1 VRRALGLAAAAF
13 ALAAAIVLLLLA
25 LDVRRYE
32 HRIAADDAALAA
44 NPARRNLW
52 RPTQVIPFGAARGML
67 GISDDLAYRDGLRLF
82 LLGRPWLFSE
92 LTPIRV
98 VAYRNA
104 AQVQLS
110 SFVQHDRNAVR
121 RSRELN
127 LLGALSSVSVSP
139 LDPAHRLNN
148 LVRAALSYRDAI
160 LTDEHDDAAKFN
172 LEVSLRMLGFEP
184 TVGNTLRGLGGAATQ
199 NTEFHVGY

>member
-1 VRRALGLAAAAF
+1 MKRALGLVAAVL
-13 ALAAAIVLLLLA
+13 ALVGAVVLLLLA

-44 NPARRNLW
+44 NPARPNLW

-92 LTPIRV
+92 LIPVRV
-98 VAYRNA
+98 NAYRDS
-104 AQVQLS
+104 AQAQLS
-110 SFVQHDRNAVR
+110 EFVQHDPDTAR

-127 LLGALSSVSVSP
+127 LLGVLSSVNVTP
-139 LDPAHRLNN
+139 LDPAHRLNG

-160 LTDEHDDAAKFN
+160 LTDERDEAPKFN

-184 TVGNTLRGLGGAATQ
+184 TVGNTLRGLGGAATL
-199 NTEFHVGY
+199 NTEFHTGY

>member
-1 VRRALGLAAAAF
+1 VKRALGLVAAAV

-44 NPARRNLW
+44 DPARPNLW
-52 RPTQVIPFGAARGML
+52 RPEQTIPFSAARRLL
-67 GISDDLAYRDGLRLF
+67 GVSDELAYRDALRLF
-82 LLGRPWLFSE
+82 LLGRPWLRTQ
-92 LTPIRV
+92 LVPLRV
-98 VAYRNA
+98 NAYRNA
-104 AQVQLS
+104 AQGVLSGLVQR
-110 SFVQHDRNAVR
+110 DRDPAR

-127 LLGALSSVSVSP
+127 LLGVLSSVSVTP
-139 LDPAHRLNN
+139 LDPAHRLNG

-160 LTDEHDDAAKFN
+160 ITDERDDAAKFN
-172 LEVSLRMLGFEP
+172 LEASLRMLGFQP

-199 NTEFHVGY
+199 NSEFHVGY

>member
-1 VRRALGLAAAAF
+1 MKRALGLVAAVL
-13 ALAAAIVLLLLA
+13 ALVGAVVLLLLA

-44 NPARRNLW
+44 NPARPNLW

-67 GISDDLAYRDGLRLF
+67 GISDDLAYRNALRLF
-82 LLGRPWLFSE
+82 LLGHPWLFSD
-92 LTPIRV
+92 LIPLRV
-98 VAYRNA
+98 IAYRNA
-104 AQVQLS
+104 AQTRLSDLVQR
-110 SFVQHDRNAVR
+110 DTDPAR

-127 LLGALSSVSVSP
+127 LAGVLSSVSVTP
-139 LDPAHRLNN
+139 LDPAHRLNG

-160 LTDEHDDAAKFN
+160 LTDERDDAAKFN
-172 LEVSLRMLGFEP
+172 LEVALRMLGFQP
-184 TVGNTLRGLGGAATQ
+184 AVGNTLRGLGGAATQ